1 MSWVGRSA
9 AEIAEAV
16 RRGEVTA
23 PSVVEEHLQAIA
35 ERDGRIGAFRRV
47 RAERA
52 LAEARAVQEREDLA
66 ELPLAGVPVAIKDNI
81 AIRGEAARNGS
92 AATSSAAA
100 AEDHPVVARLRAAGA
115 VVVGITNVPELSL
128 AGFCDSVY
136 AVTRNPWD
144 PKRTPGGSS
153 GGSAAAV
160 AAGMVP
166 LAHGTDGLGSLRI
179 PAACCGIVTIKPGR
193 KVIPPPEQDWYGM
206 SENGPLA
213 TTVTDLALALAVM
226 AGDMSLARSGVSLAP
241 SGASSPRSSG
251 EGGTGSLWTDG
262 EGGTVPLWTDGDI
275 GGRPGGPVPAEPS
288 GLRIAMARS
297 PLPPGFTVD
306 PEFQRAVVEAAHT
319 LGSAGHTVV
328 EHEARLPSW
337 LGRATIATW
346 FACALRD
353 VRGLDPR
360 RLERRTRSLA
370 RAGRLLARI
379 GMDGSA
385 PRERWRAR
393 GADQWFG
400 DADVLVTPT
409 LAAAPPLA
417 ERWGRRGL
425 LENTRVN
432 VTYAPATS
440 SWNMAGWPAVSIPY
454 GWHSTGMPIGV
465 QLVAPPGGE
474 SLLLGLALQLEAAH
488 PWLRHAPL
496 T

>member
-1 MSWVGRSA
+1 M
-9 AEIAEAV
+9 
-16 RRGEVTA
+16 RRGKTTA

-35 ERDGRIGAFRRV
+35 ERDGRIGAFRKV

-52 LAEARAVQEREDLA
+52 LAEARAVQERGDLA
-66 ELPLAGVPVAIKDNI
+66 GLPLAGVPVAVKDNV

-92 AATSSAAA
+92 VATPSAAA
-100 AEDHPVVARLRAAGA
+100 IEDHPVVARLRAAGA

-136 AVTRNPWD
+136 ALTRNPWD

-179 PAACCGIVTIKPGR
+179 PAACCGIVAVKPGR
-193 KVIPPPEQDWYGM
+193 RTVPPPEHDWYGM

-226 AGDMSLARSGVSLAP
+226 ADDMSLSPPGLAAP
-241 SGASSPRSSG
+241 
-251 EGGTGSLWTDG
+251 E
-262 EGGTVPLWTDGDI
+262 
-275 GGRPGGPVPAEPS
+275 
-288 GLRIAMARS
+288 GLRIGVARV
-297 PLPPGFTVD
+297 PLPPGFTID
-306 PEFQRAVVEAAHT
+306 PELQRAVVEAAHT
-319 LGSAGHTVV
+319 LGAAGHTVV
-328 EHEARLPSW
+328 EHETRLPGW
-337 LGRATIATW
+337 LGSAAITTW
-346 FACALRD
+346 LACARTD

-370 RAGRLLARI
+370 RAGGLLARI
-379 GMDGSA
+379 GMTGTA
-385 PRERWRAR
+385 GRERWRAH
-393 GADQWFG
+393 GARQWFG
-400 DADVLVTPT
+400 DVDVLVTPT
-409 LAAAPPLA
+409 LATVPPAA

-425 LENTRVN
+425 LKNMRVN
-432 VTYAPATS
+432 VTYAPATAC
-440 SWNMAGWPAVSIPY
+440 WNIAGWPAMSIPY

-474 SLLLGLALQLEAAH
+474 SLLMALALQLESAH

-496 T
+496 G

>member
-1 MSWVGRSA
+1 MSWVGKSA

-16 RRGEVTA
+16 RQGKATA
-23 PSVVEEHLQAIA
+23 PSVVEEHLQVIA

-52 LAEARAVQEREDLA
+52 LAEARTVQEREDLA
-66 ELPLAGVPVAIKDNI
+66 GLPLAGVPVAIKDNV
-81 AIRGEAARNGS
+81 AVRGEAARNGS
-92 AATSSAAA
+92 AATPSAAA
-100 AEDHPVVARLRAAGA
+100 TEDHPVVARLRAAGA

-136 AVTRNPWD
+136 SVTRNPWD
-144 PKRTPGGSS
+144 PRRTPGGSS

-179 PAACCGIVTIKPGR
+179 PAACCGIVSIKPGQ
-193 KVIPPPEQDWYGM
+193 KVVPPPEQDWYGM

-226 AGDMSLARSGVSLAP
+226 AGDMSLAPPAGN
-241 SGASSPRSSG
+241 
-251 EGGTGSLWTDG
+251 GTGSPGHL
-262 EGGTVPLWTDGDI
+262 EFSGDV
-275 GGRPGGPVPAEPS
+275 GDRPGGLVPSGPT
-288 GLRIAMARS
+288 GLRIAVAAT
-297 PLPPGFTVD
+297 PLPSGFTVD
-306 PEFQRAVVEAAHT
+306 PEFQRAAVEAAHT
-319 LGSAGHTVV
+319 LGGVGHTVV
-328 EHEARLPSW
+328 EHDARLPGW
-337 LGRATIATW
+337 LGSAAIATW
-346 FACALRD
+346 LACALRD

-379 GMDGSA
+379 GMTGSTG
-385 PRERWRAR
+385 RDRWRAHA
-393 GADQWFG
+393 ADHWFG

-409 LAAAPPLA
+409 LADVPPPA

-425 LENTRVN
+425 LKNMRVN
-432 VTYAPATS
+432 VTYAPATAA
-440 SWNMAGWPAVSIPY
+440 WNMAGWPAMSVPY

-474 SLLLGLALQLEAAH
+474 SRLLALALQLEAAH

-496 T
+496 G